1 MARAASKKPQTI
13 RISSKR
19 QITIPSKLYK
29 EKGFAEYA
37 RIEETPEGLL
47 ITPASPDE
55 EDASLLILRQLV
67 DEGFEGESLIER
79 YKQAR
84 AGVLGAKKVADGACE
99 ERCASEVDREAERA
113 SVYAAV
119 AEAAQAF
126 SAIERAY
133 VFGSFARNSFND
145 ESDVDVRIEY
155 DHDGTFTL
163 RELAQ
168 LQKRIERTVGRS
180 VDVVS
185 ARTLKNESLAAAIE
199 REKVLV
205 YEREE

>member
-1 MARAASKKPQTI
+1 MAQAAAATPHTI

-29 EKGFAEYA
+29 KKGFAEYA
-37 RIEETPEGLL
+37 LIKETPEGLL

-55 EDASLLILRQLV
+55 EDASLVILRQLV
-67 DEGFEGESLIER
+67 DEGLEGESLIER
-79 YKQAR
+79 YKQER
-84 AGVLGAKKVADGACE
+84 AGSLGVREAAAGACRE
-99 ERCASEVDREAERA
+99 GGARERNREAERNR
-113 SVYAAV
+113 VHAAV
-119 AEAAQAF
+119 AEAARAF
-126 SAIERAY
+126 PAIERAY
-133 VFGSFARNSFND
+133 VFGSFARSSFTD

-168 LQKRIERTVGRS
+168 FQKRIERAVSRD

-185 ARTLKNESLAAAIE
+185 ARVLKNDSLAAAIE